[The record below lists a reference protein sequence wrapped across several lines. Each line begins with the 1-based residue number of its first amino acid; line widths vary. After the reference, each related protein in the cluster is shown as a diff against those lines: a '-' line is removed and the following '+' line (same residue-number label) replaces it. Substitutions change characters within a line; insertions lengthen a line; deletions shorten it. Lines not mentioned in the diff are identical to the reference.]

1 MRKKLTTKTVEAL
14 SNNGPKRIEI
24 WDIALPG
31 FGIRVS
37 PGGSKTW
44 FCAARQSGR
53 PKRFTLGPFPRL
65 SLCEAREAARKA
77 MSDARNWTSELV
89 AAEPIMTLGEAKELF
104 IEIYAKPKN
113 RNWRGTERLLDLK
126 FQSLFNE
133 PLRNI
138 IRPQIVRILD
148 DMVALGRI
156 GSANHAL
163 SAIKKLMN
171 WALNRGMID
180 VNPIAGMSSPGKK
193 VSRDRTLQDREIEL
207 LLSATDAAGYPFGT
221 IYRLLL
227 YTGQRRGE
235 VSGMRWSEIDLDSA
249 SWKIPAIRSKN
260 GCAHEVPLAPAVLD
274 ILRCIPRFQGSD
286 YVFTTTGIT
295 PVSGFGRAKYRFEDA
310 VGKADWWVH
319 DLRRTAASGMARLGV
334 PPHVIEKVLNHKS
347 GQISGVAAV
356 YNRYGYEKETREALE
371 KWAVWLERVE
381 AGKAIQLSVSYFSQD
396 ERTAARV
403 LPRRAAR
410 VA

>member
-126 FQSLFNE
+126 FQSLHY
-133 PLRNI
+133 P
-138 IRPQIVRILD
+138 P
-148 DMVALGRI
+148 
-156 GSANHAL
+156 
-163 SAIKKLMN
+163 
-171 WALNRGMID
+171 
-180 VNPIAGMSSPGKK
+180 P
-193 VSRDRTLQDREIEL
+193 DRT
-207 LLSATDAAGYPFGT
+207 YP
-221 IYRLLL
+221 R
-227 YTGQRRGE
+227 
-235 VSGMRWSEIDLDSA
+235 
-249 SWKIPAIRSKN
+249 
-260 GCAHEVPLAPAVLD
+260 
-274 ILRCIPRFQGSD
+274 
-286 YVFTTTGIT
+286 
-295 PVSGFGRAKYRFEDA
+295 
-310 VGKADWWVH
+310 
-319 DLRRTAASGMARLGV
+319 
-334 PPHVIEKVLNHKS
+334 
-347 GQISGVAAV
+347 
-356 YNRYGYEKETREALE
+356 
-371 KWAVWLERVE
+371 
-381 AGKAIQLSVSYFSQD
+381 
-396 ERTAARV
+396 
-403 LPRRAAR
+403 
-410 VA
+410 